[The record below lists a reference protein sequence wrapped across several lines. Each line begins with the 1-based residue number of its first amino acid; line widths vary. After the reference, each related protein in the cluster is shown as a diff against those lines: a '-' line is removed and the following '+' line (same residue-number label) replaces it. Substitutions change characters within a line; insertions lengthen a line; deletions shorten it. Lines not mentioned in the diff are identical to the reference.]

1 MPDARG
7 LWDVQIDGSAAPVK
21 LRSPE
26 ICDEATGK
34 AFVDPVQIGDWKTVP
49 EEKALY
55 ARVTL
60 QEGEVILEDEP
71 AISAPFS
78 FDMPQLRLQ
87 FNQMSPSRQ
96 DAILQ
101 LSKGP
106 DFLASLRSE
115 TRHFTKETLQSASP
129 EFRRLEP
136 VHCDGRTYPDMN
148 PTDFAFDT
156 PWPRAELLRGQL
168 NESLQDQ
175 IWSMMRTSQLLYPT
189 LARVN
194 HSCRPNA
201 VLGDPKPAEQD
212 AKLHSGLEPVD
223 LLKKAL
229 IAIEEIPEGEEITV
243 SYLSEEDL
251 LEPRP
256 QRRQRLMD
264 GFGFECFCSRC
275 LDEDADRVLRT
286 FRSAEGEG
294 STDAVAWGSFTDVI
308 DKTGWAVLDIH
319 TAPSANGDTQ
329 SYAAGFLEGADGLG
343 RARARITQHLQ
354 NMWGVDFKGY
364 AAGTVPEKIRDFVSA
379 NMDWMVSKVKEN
391 PSDSYWQTI
400 GYLLAQLHGLADGY
414 EAARDADGYNGLPLT
429 VEETC
434 WKSWLGG
441 LYSADD
447 FYVLDSKLVV
457 METTIDNYNRSLWS
471 QIKPESVMTWARA
484 MVANRQAT
492 SGDEWTEHQ
501 VRHSS
506 GTCNNQWMVVDY
518 KRFEPGRQEGAGSSL
533 SSLMAL
539 IRYNRID
546 DPLAR
551 GDACNGISARCDL
564 NPHKHVS
571 YDCFGAIDAK
581 IARWR
586 NFSEDLSFLAVSS
599 PTWGGNERPFSW
611 SEVNPEVDGCQASDH
626 RGHPNTFD
634 FSWYQ
639 TLGDEPPGRMPHPAR
654 PDQRIPPDTS
664 KNAVDRRVKARGEAR
679 RNKSWAP

>member
-1 MPDARG
+1 MGIAPNFPVA
-7 LWDVQIDGSAAPVK
+7 DV
-21 LRSPE
+21 
-26 ICDEATGK
+26 
-34 AFVDPVQIGDWKTVP
+34 
-49 EEKALY
+49 
-55 ARVTL
+55 
-60 QEGEVILEDEP
+60 
-71 AISAPFS
+71 
-78 FDMPQLRLQ
+78 
-87 FNQMSPSRQ
+87 
-96 DAILQ
+96 
-101 LSKGP
+101 
-106 DFLASLRSE
+106 E
-115 TRHFTKETLQSASP
+115 THSVVLKNAK
-129 EFRRLEP
+129 
-136 VHCDGRTYPDMN
+136 M
-148 PTDFAFDT
+148 
-156 PWPRAELLRGQL
+156 
-168 NESLQDQ
+168 SLQKG
-175 IWSMMRTSQLLYPT
+175 
-189 LARVN
+189 RV
-194 HSCRPNA
+194 R
-201 VLGDPKPAEQD
+201 
-212 AKLHSGLEPVD
+212 
-223 LLKKAL
+223 
-229 IAIEEIPEGEEITV
+229 
-243 SYLSEEDL
+243 
-251 LEPRP
+251 
-256 QRRQRLMD
+256 
-264 GFGFECFCSRC
+264 
-275 LDEDADRVLRT
+275 
-286 FRSAEGEG
+286 
-294 STDAVAWGSFTDVI
+294 DAVAWGSFTDVI

-329 SYAAGFLEGADGLG
+329 SYAAGFLEGALTHK
-343 RARARITQHLQ
+343 RITQHLQ

-429 VEETC
+429 VEDMLMLVMVDTDMDDVVTAVVAEGHLINQHFLHRRHQRRHRMFDPFPEYFDVSGAQRRHHGHCSALVQVAPDLTDL
-434 WKSWLGG
+434 WVAHATWDEYRGMLRIIKYFDMPLPGVKVQRLAFTADPGG

-471 QIKPESVMTWARA
+471 QIKPGSVMTWARA

-518 KRFEPGRQEGAGSSL
+518 KRFEPGKPLKDGVLWISETMPGHSQRGDVTHVLQKRMSWPSYNIPYFEDIWKVGGYEAMQKKTHHPDDFSFDKCPRALMFERARQEGAGSSL

-639 TLGDEPPGRMPHPAR
+639 LPAEWPQRTELQAQLPRMAVTEFYLLIALVPLLSALSVALHRATRCFARSDAPRSDGDVYEVLIDDA
-654 PDQRIPPDTS
+654 T
-664 KNAVDRRVKARGEAR
+664 ARGV
-679 RNKSWAP
+679 